1 MIHVCVEHGYI
12 QYVNWVKIDTNWVT
26 FGPLRVIEN
35 FKIFWKKILFRKSD
49 ALGQRSNLIFYNRL
63 LLTVFIQ
70 RDFKPFT
77 KFYKE
82 IRIQWIR
89 TYSHVFEKKRH
100 IHGPWLTW
108 NCDVF
113 EVEWK
118 NMAIK
123 TVIYKVEIK
132 WQFVSIENMC
142 DQKRYF
148 KVVKG
153 SSQSL
158 PLRIFSISCLD
169 WFPVSR
175 R

>member
-35 FKIFWKKILFRKSD
+35 FKNFWEKILFRKSD

-63 LLTVFIQ
+63 LSAYN
-70 RDFKPFT
+70 D
-77 KFYKE
+77 E

-89 TYSHVFEKKRH
+89 TWTIITWAYLLGSIDRS
-100 IHGPWLTW
+100 WLTW
-108 NCDVF
+108 NSDVF
-113 EVEWK
+113 EVERA
-118 NMAIK
+118 NTIK
-123 TVIYKVEIK
+123 TVIYEVEIK